1 MFSLNEDKVIYEK
14 FREKL
19 EKFLNHL
26 GSEFNS
32 IRAGRANPKL
42 LDKVM
47 VDYYGTMT
55 PINQMGNISA
65 PDPRTIA
72 VAVWDISQVRE
83 VVKAIQA
90 SDLGLTPSDDGKVIR
105 LSVPQPTEERRVEFV
120 KMTKKLA
127 EDCRI
132 NMRNERRVAI
142 DEFKSLKKDGKIT
155 EDDLE
160 TSEKE
165 VQKILNTYSDKVDV
179 MVAGKEKEIL
189 EV

>member
-1 MFSLNEDKVIYEK
+1 MFALNEDKGIYEK

-19 EKFLNHL
+19 DKIINHL
-26 GSEFNS
+26 SEEFAS

-55 PINQMGNISA
+55 PVNQIANISA
-65 PDPRTIA
+65 PDPRTIT
-72 VAVWDISQVRE
+72 VAVWDISQIKE
-83 VVKAIQA
+83 VIKAIHT
-90 SDLGLTPSDDGKVIR
+90 SDLGLTPSDDGKIIR
-105 LSVPQPTEERRVEFV
+105 LSVPMPTEERRVELA

-127 EDCRI
+127 EDARV
-132 NMRNERRVAI
+132 NMRNERRDSI
-142 DEFKSLKKDGKIT
+142 DAFKQLKKDNAIT

-160 TSEKE
+160 LAERE
-165 VQKILNTYSDKVDV
+165 VQKILNTYSEKVDA
-179 MVAGKEKEIL
+179 MVSGKEKEIL